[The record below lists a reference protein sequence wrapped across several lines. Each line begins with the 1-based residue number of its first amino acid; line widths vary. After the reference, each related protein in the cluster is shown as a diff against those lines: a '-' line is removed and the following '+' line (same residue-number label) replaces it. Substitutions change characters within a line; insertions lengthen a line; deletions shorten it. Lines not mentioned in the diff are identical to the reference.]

1 MIRVL
6 ITAFEPYDRWQAN
19 SSWLTVIELT
29 KELPTQPAIVTR
41 RYPVDFRAAKTKL
54 SEDLAGN
61 YDYALHLG
69 QAPGSSSIRLE
80 ALGLNIG
87 GSSRQLPE
95 EFHPLAADG
104 PVAYQSSL
112 PLAHWATLIRQAGIP
127 AQVSYHAG
135 TYLCNATL
143 YLSHY
148 FAEHMQLKTRSC
160 FVHLPLSTAQ
170 AISERQDIAA
180 LPSNLAARAV
190 RLILEDLAQT
200 HPNL

>member
-1 MIRVL
+1 MTSVL

-19 SSWLTVIELT
+19 SSWLTVIEMT
-29 KELPTQPAIVTR
+29 KELPEQPKITTR
-41 RYPVDFRAAKTKL
+41 LYPVDFRAAKTKL
-54 SEDLAGN
+54 SEDLAAN
-61 YDYALHLG
+61 YDYAIHLG

-80 ALGLNIG
+80 SIGLNIG

-95 EFHPLAADG
+95 EFHPLAVDG

-112 PLAHWATLIRQAGIP
+112 PLQRWAGQMRRAGIP

-148 FAEHMQLKTRSC
+148 FAEHLGLKTRSC
-160 FVHLPLSTAQ
+160 FVHLPLTTMQ
-170 AISERQDIAA
+170 VINERQEAA
-180 LPSNLAARAV
+180 TMPVAMTALAV
-190 RLILEDLAQT
+190 RMILNDLASEE
-200 HPNL
+200 LV